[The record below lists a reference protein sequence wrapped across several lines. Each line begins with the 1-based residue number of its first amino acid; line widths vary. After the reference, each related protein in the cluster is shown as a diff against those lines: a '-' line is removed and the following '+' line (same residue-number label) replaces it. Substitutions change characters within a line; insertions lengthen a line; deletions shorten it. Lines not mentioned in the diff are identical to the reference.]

1 MTSGL
6 LGRQHFMDAGALN
19 CPDCGAAVPE
29 NSTECSFCHARLAT
43 IGCPKCY
50 ALVFVGSKHCQRC
63 GATIAQPADREAAA
77 LPCPRKCGPMRAV
90 RFGGAD
96 MHLCDKCNG
105 VWVDVDTLQRLVAE
119 RLKPSPMLGTGIP
132 TPPAARI
139 ALGTVEYAPCPVC
152 KNLMNRVN
160 FGHTSGVIVDVCTPH
175 GTWFDADELRRVLEF
190 ITSGGLEAARAR
202 ELRQT
207 PTSLPPMPASPLED
221 SWRIVRPILDGDDAK
236 LIIRALVTYTGR
248 RKI

>member
-1 MTSGL
+1 MT
-6 LGRQHFMDAGALN
+6 DAGALN

-29 NSTECSFCHARLAT
+29 HSTECTFCHARLAT

-63 GATIAQPADREAAA
+63 GSEIAQPADRAASP
-77 LPCPRKCGPMRAV
+77 LPCPRKCGSMRAV

-96 MHLCDKCNG
+96 MHLCDVCNG
-105 VWVDVDTLQRLVAE
+105 VWVDAETLQRLVAE
-119 RLKPSPMLGTGIP
+119 RLKPSPLLGTGIS

-139 ALGTVEYAPCPVC
+139 TLGAVEYAPCPVC

-160 FGHTSGVIVDVCTPH
+160 FAHTSGVIVDVCTKD

-202 ELRQT
+202 ALRQT
-207 PTSLPPMPASPLED
+207 PTSLPSAPANPLED
-221 SWRIVRPILDGDDAK
+221 QWRIVRPIFDGDDAK
-236 LIIRALVTYTGR
+236 LIINALVTFSGR

>member
-1 MTSGL
+1 MT
-6 LGRQHFMDAGALN
+6 DAGALN

-29 NSTECSFCHARLAT
+29 HSTECTFCHARLAT

-63 GATIAQPADREAAA
+63 GSEIAQPADRAASP
-77 LPCPRKCGPMRAV
+77 LPCPRKCGSMRAV

-96 MHLCDKCNG
+96 MHLCDVCNG
-105 VWVDVDTLQRLVAE
+105 VWVDTETLQRLVAE
-119 RLKPSPMLGTGIP
+119 RLKPSPLLGTGIP

-139 ALGTVEYAPCPVC
+139 TLGTVEYAPCPVC

-160 FGHTSGVIVDVCTPH
+160 FAHTSGVIVDVCTKD

-202 ELRQT
+202 ALRQT
-207 PTSLPPMPASPLED
+207 PTSVPSAPANPLAD
-221 SWRIVRPILDGDDAK
+221 PWRVVRPILDGDDAK
-236 LIIRALVTYTGR
+236 LIINALVTFTGR

>member
-1 MTSGL
+1 
-6 LGRQHFMDAGALN
+6 MDAGALN

-63 GATIAQPADREAAA
+63 GAEIAQPADREAAA
-77 LPCPRKCGPMRAV
+77 LPCPRKCGSMRPV

-96 MHLCDKCNG
+96 MHLCDVCNG
-105 VWVDVDTLQRLVAE
+105 VWVDAATLQRLVAE
-119 RLKPSPMLGTGIP
+119 RLKPSPMLGTGIA
-132 TPPAARI
+132 TPPAARLT
-139 ALGTVEYAPCPVC
+139 LGAVEYAPCPGC

-160 FGHTSGVIVDVCTPH
+160 FAHTSGVIVDVCTPH

-190 ITSGGLEAARAR
+190 ITNGGLEAARAR
-202 ELRQT
+202 ALRET
-207 PTSLPPMPASPLED
+207 PTSLPMTPASPLED
-221 SWRIVRPILDGDDAK
+221 PWRIMRPILEGDNAK
-236 LIIRALVTYTGR
+236 LIITALSTYAGR
-248 RKI
+248 KKV

>member
-1 MTSGL
+1 
-6 LGRQHFMDAGALN
+6 MDAGALN

-43 IGCPKCY
+43 IGCPKCF

-63 GATIAQPADREAAA
+63 GAEIAQPADREAAT
-77 LPCPRKCGPMRAV
+77 LPCPRKCGPMRPV

-96 MHLCDKCNG
+96 MHLCDTCNG
-105 VWVDVDTLQRLVAE
+105 VWVDTETLQHLVAE
-119 RLKPSPMLGTGIP
+119 RLKPSPLLGTGIA
-132 TPPAARI
+132 TPPTARI
-139 ALGTVEYAPCPVC
+139 TLGHVEYAPCPLC

-202 ELRQT
+202 ALRAT
-207 PTSLPPMPASPLED
+207 PTSLPTTPASPLED
-221 SWRIVRPILDGDDAK
+221 PWRIVRPILDGDDAK
-236 LIIRALVTYTGR
+236 LIITALVTYTGR
-248 RKI
+248 RKL